1 MVVFKPYNSHSEP
14 KSQELSFAE
23 HAQRLAASAVRE
35 MERQHPLLSMRLK
48 ERLEKEIPSLQ
59 GYRKDAM
66 FLTIACS
73 ANHSLDV
80 L

>member
-1 MVVFKPYNSHSEP
+1 MFKPCNSYSQS
-14 KSQELSFAE
+14 KSQELSFSE
-23 HAQRLAASAVRE
+23 HAQRLVALAVRE